1 MPRRGIPETLTD
13 RPYGQQGHDGARNTG
28 DASYSGRVTGRIPRA
43 SSRDAILRVFAEQV
57 AERGYADTSLGDVA
71 AQLGLSK
78 GTIVHHF
85 RSKEALLGELHVAY
99 FGRRFAEADFIRA
112 ELGDPVRRLIAMI
125 YALLKAHRDD
135 RAASLACLREL
146 VRYFEGELTEYVR
159 GQRTAYTEILVGI
172 LRDGVR
178 QGVLHTADPRMT
190 ALHIFGMCNYA
201 WTWYRPDGPQSIEQ
215 IAAQFARDILAGL
228 TRQTDDAGL
237 AGQIDDAIT
246 TVRRAPGTAAV
257 SRP

>member
-1 MPRRGIPETLTD
+1 M
-13 RPYGQQGHDGARNTG
+13 
-28 DASYSGRVTGRIPRA
+28 TGRIPRA

-71 AQLGLSK
+71 AELGLSK

-85 RSKEALLGELHVAY
+85 RSKEAMLGELHVAY
-99 FGRRFAEADFIRA
+99 FGRRFAEADFIAA
-112 ELGDPVRRLIAMI
+112 ELDDPVRRLIAMI

-146 VRYFEGELTEYVR
+146 VRYFEGEVAEYVR
-159 GQRTAYTEILVGI
+159 GQRVAYTEILVGI

-178 QGVLHTADPRMT
+178 QGVLHTGDPRMT

-215 IAAQFARDILAGL
+215 IAAQFTHDILGGL
-228 TRQTDDAGL
+228 THPAGDAALTDR
-237 AGQIDDAIT
+237 IDEAIA
-246 TVRRAPGTAAV
+246 TVRRASGGVPHPV
-257 SRP
+257 